1 MNDLFRQGER
11 HIWRPFTQAKT
22 ALPAIAIRSAQG
34 AKLYSADGREFLDM
48 ISSWWVNLHGHAHP
62 AIANA
67 IARQAN
73 LLEHALFADFS
84 HEPAIRLASRIA
96 NELSGDLQRIFYSD
110 NGSTAV
116 EVALKI
122 AYQYWKNQGNEK
134 PIFIAFEGGYHGDTF
149 GAMAAGAA
157 SGFFDSWR
165 DLLFSVE
172 FIPFPYTWEGDHSIA
187 EREQSCLQK
196 WDELATRYSHRICAA
211 IVEPLV
217 QGAAGMRMCRPEFL
231 QIFAQRVRASQAL
244 LIFDEVMTGFG
255 RTGSLFA
262 LKKAGVKPDILCL
275 SKGLTGGFLPL
286 AMTVCS
292 DFIYEQFLGN
302 TIQTA
307 FLHGHSYTANP
318 LGCAAALAS
327 LDLLM
332 TPECSNRIRTIET
345 IHRARLASLIDK
357 LASNNRGFHRP
368 RVTGTIAAW
377 EIAGHD
383 NSYGSLNSIQWKSF
397 FLNRGI
403 FLRPMGNVFYFMPP
417 YCISEDELNLAWDVV
432 EEFLFQE

>member
-1 MNDLFRQGER
+1 MNNLLYQNQR

-22 ALPAIAIRSAQG
+22 ALPAITIRSARG
-34 AKLYSADGREFLDM
+34 AKLYSSDGREFLDM
-48 ISSWWVNLHGHAHP
+48 ISSWWVNLHGHSHP

-67 IARQAN
+67 IAHQAN

-84 HEPAIRLASRIA
+84 HEPAVHLASRIA
-96 NELSGDLQRIFYSD
+96 KELSGDLQRVFYSD
-110 NGSTAV
+110 DGSTAV

-122 AYQYWKNQGNEK
+122 AYQYWKNQGREK
-134 PIFIAFEGGYHGDTF
+134 PVFVAFEGGYHGDTF

-165 DLLFSVE
+165 NLLFSVE
-172 FIPFPYTWEGDHSIA
+172 FIPYPYTWEGDDSA
-187 EREQSCLQK
+187 SKREKICLE
-196 WDELATRYSHRICAA
+196 ELDKLITRYSHRLSAV

-231 QIFAQRVRASQAL
+231 QVFAQRVRASQAL

-262 LKKAGVKPDILCL
+262 FKKAKVQPDILCL
-275 SKGLTGGFLPL
+275 SKGLTGGFMPL
-286 AMTVCS
+286 AMTVCR
-292 DFIYEQFLGN
+292 DFIYDQFLGE

-332 TPECSNRIRTIET
+332 APECNHKIRTIED
-345 IHRARLASLIDK
+345 IHRARIASLAGK
-357 LASNNRGFHRP
+357 LASNDRGFHRP

-377 EIAGHD
+377 EIAGYED
-383 NSYGSLNSIQWKSF
+383 TYGSLTSIQWKDF

-403 FLRPMGNVFYFMPP
+403 FLRPIGNVFYFMPP
-417 YCISEDELNLAWDVV
+417 YCISENELHQAWDVV
-432 EEFLFQE
+432 EAFLFQK